1 MTPEPANISS
11 SAPNAAR
18 AAAASASATWPVA
31 WKWGVGFFALL
42 VAIGTLLSV
51 LTAFKLAGMQE
62 ILAKQ
67 TSDVSTQ
74 ALEAR
79 VSAKQAEELARDT
92 AARLAVTDAK
102 LSEVALQRSQL
113 EDLMQSLSR
122 SRDENLVVDIESAI
136 RLAQQQ
142 SQLTGSVQPLLAA
155 LQSSQLRLTKVAQ
168 PRLSPLLR
176 AIARDIEQI
185 KSTPM
190 TDTPNLLIK
199 IDELVRAV
207 DNLALLNGVGGSASG
222 SVAAGSK
229 VVASSASH
237 VNPNGAS
244 LAGNASSAGA
254 PDPTITSQSSASLSW
269 ARAISMGWWEKMLND
284 VWRNAQ
290 SLVRI
295 SRIDRPEASLLAPEQ
310 SYFVREN
317 LKLRL
322 LNVRLAVLA
331 RHFDSA
337 QADMNQVM
345 RDLNKYFDTATGP
358 GPMTMVLARDVLAQ
372 SKNTEI
378 PRIDAT
384 LAALA
389 TAAAGR

>member
-1 MTPEPANISS
+1 MTPEPADNPTSTTS
-11 SAPNAAR
+11 TDVPTDAKKSDWQGQFA
-18 AAAASASATWPVA
+18 
-31 WKWGVGFFALL
+31 KWAFAGVTALALIGAL
-42 VAIGTLLSV
+42 VSV
-51 LTAFKLAGMQE
+51 WTVFKLNGIQE

-74 ALEAR
+74 AVEAR
-79 VSAKQAEELARDT
+79 VTAKQAEELARDT

-102 LSEVALQRSQL
+102 LSEVALQRAQL

-155 LQSSQLRLTKVAQ
+155 LQSSQMRLTKVAQ
-168 PRLSPLLR
+168 PRLAPLLR
-176 AIARDIEQI
+176 AIVRDIEQI
-185 KSTPM
+185 KATPV
-190 TDTPNLLIK
+190 TDTPTLLIK

-207 DNLALLNGVGGSASG
+207 DNLVLLNAV
-222 SVAAGSK
+222 
-229 VVASSASH
+229 
-237 VNPNGAS
+237 GAS
-244 LAGNASSAGA
+244 AVSNASAKPATA
-254 PDPTITSQSSASLSW
+254 PDTLSW
-269 ARAISMGWWEKMLND
+269 ARAISMSWWEKMLND
-284 VWRNAQ
+284 LWRNAQ
-290 SLVRI
+290 GLVRI

-331 RHFDSA
+331 RHFESA
-337 QADMNQVM
+337 QADMNQVT
-345 RDLNKYFDTATGP
+345 RDLNKYFDVASGQGP
-358 GPMTMVLARDVLAQ
+358 LTLALAREVLAQ

-384 LAALA
+384 LAALT

>member
-1 MTPEPANISS
+1 MTPEPADNPI
-11 SAPNAAR
+11 PN
-18 AAAASASATWPVA
+18 SNTE
-31 WKWGVGFFALL
+31 
-42 VAIGTLLSV
+42 V
-51 LTAFKLAGMQE
+51 LTDANASVWKNNLVKWVFAGVAVLALIGALVSVWTVFKLNGIQE

-74 ALEAR
+74 AVEAR

-102 LSEVALQRSQL
+102 LSEVSLQRAQL

-168 PRLSPLLR
+168 PRLAPVLR
-176 AIARDIEQI
+176 AIVRDIEQI
-185 KSTPM
+185 KATPV
-190 TDTPNLLIK
+190 TDTPTLLIK

-207 DNLALLNGVGGSASG
+207 DNLALLNAVGT
-222 SVAAGSK
+222 SVA
-229 VVASSASH
+229 
-237 VNPNGAS
+237 N
-244 LAGNASSAGA
+244 NAATKPA
-254 PDPTITSQSSASLSW
+254 PETLSW
-269 ARAISMGWWEKMLND
+269 ARAISMSWWEKMLND
-284 VWRNAQ
+284 LWRNAQ
-290 SLVRI
+290 GLVRI
-295 SRIDRPEASLLAPEQ
+295 SRIDKPEASLLAPEQ

-331 RHFDSA
+331 RHFESA
-337 QADMNQVM
+337 QADMNQVT
-345 RDLNKYFDTATGP
+345 RDLNKYFDVVSGQGP
-358 GPMTMVLARDVLAQ
+358 LTLALAREVLAQ

>member
-1 MTPEPANISS
+1 MTPEPADNPTSTTS
-11 SAPNAAR
+11 TDVPTDAKKSAWQGQFA
-18 AAAASASATWPVA
+18 
-31 WKWGVGFFALL
+31 KWAFAGVTALALIGAL
-42 VAIGTLLSV
+42 VSV
-51 LTAFKLAGMQE
+51 WTVFKLNGIQE

-74 ALEAR
+74 AVEAR

-102 LSEVALQRSQL
+102 LSEVALQRAQL

-122 SRDENLVVDIESAI
+122 SRDENLVVDIESAV

-155 LQSSQLRLTKVAQ
+155 LQSSQMRLTKVAQ
-168 PRLSPLLR
+168 PRLAPLLR
-176 AIARDIEQI
+176 AIVRDIEQI
-185 KSTPM
+185 KATPV
-190 TDTPNLLIK
+190 TDTPTLLIK

-207 DNLALLNGVGGSASG
+207 DNLVLLNAV
-222 SVAAGSK
+222 
-229 VVASSASH
+229 
-237 VNPNGAS
+237 GAS
-244 LAGNASSAGA
+244 AVSNASAKPATA
-254 PDPTITSQSSASLSW
+254 PDTLSW
-269 ARAISMGWWEKMLND
+269 ARAISMSWWEKMLND
-284 VWRNAQ
+284 LWRNAQ
-290 SLVRI
+290 GLVRI

-331 RHFDSA
+331 RHFESA
-337 QADMNQVM
+337 QADMNQVT
-345 RDLNKYFDTATGP
+345 RDLNKYFDVASGQGP
-358 GPMTMVLARDVLAQ
+358 LTLALAREVLAQ

-384 LAALA
+384 LAALT

>member
-1 MTPEPANISS
+1 MTPEPADNLTST
-11 SAPNAAR
+11 NT
-18 AAAASASATWPVA
+18 SASPGDAKTSFWQVQLGKWLFAGVA
-31 WKWGVGFFALL
+31 ALALIGAL
-42 VAIGTLLSV
+42 VSV
-51 LTAFKLAGMQE
+51 WTVFKLTDIQE

-67 TSDVSTQ
+67 TSDVLTQ
-74 ALEAR
+74 AAQAR

-155 LQSSQLRLTKVAQ
+155 LQSSQSRLIKVGQ
-168 PRLSPLLR
+168 PRLAPLLR
-176 AIARDIEQI
+176 AIVRDIEQI
-185 KSTPM
+185 KSTPV
-190 TDTPNLLIK
+190 TDTPTLLIK

-207 DNLALLNGVGGSASG
+207 DDLALLNAVGVSEANNKAKVSAA
-222 SVAAGSK
+222 V
-229 VVASSASH
+229 
-237 VNPNGAS
+237 PE
-244 LAGNASSAGA
+244 
-254 PDPTITSQSSASLSW
+254 TSSW
-269 ARAISMGWWEKMLND
+269 ARAISMRWWEKLFND
-284 VWRNAQ
+284 LWRNTQ
-290 SLVRI
+290 GLVRI
-295 SRIDRPEASLLAPEQ
+295 SQIGSPEASLLAPEQ

-331 RHFDSA
+331 RHFNSA
-337 QADMNQVM
+337 QSDMQQIV
-345 RDLNKYFDTATGP
+345 RDLNKYFELTSGP
-358 GPMTMVLARDVLAQ
+358 GPLTIALVQEVLAQ

-384 LAALA
+384 LAALT

>member
-1 MTPEPANISS
+1 MTPEPADNPTSNN
-11 SAPNAAR
+11 NADVITDTN
-18 AAAASASATWPVA
+18 ASVWKNNLVKWVFAGVA
-31 WKWGVGFFALL
+31 VLALIGAL
-42 VAIGTLLSV
+42 VSV
-51 LTAFKLAGMQE
+51 WTVFKLNGIQE

-74 ALEAR
+74 AVEAR

-102 LSEVALQRSQL
+102 LSEVSLQRAQL

-168 PRLSPLLR
+168 PRLAPVSR
-176 AIARDIEQI
+176 AIVRDIEQI
-185 KSTPM
+185 KATPV
-190 TDTPNLLIK
+190 TDTPTLLIK

-207 DNLALLNGVGGSASG
+207 DNLALLNAVGT
-222 SVAAGSK
+222 SVA
-229 VVASSASH
+229 
-237 VNPNGAS
+237 N
-244 LAGNASSAGA
+244 NAATKPA
-254 PDPTITSQSSASLSW
+254 PETLSW
-269 ARAISMGWWEKMLND
+269 ARAISMSWWEKMLND
-284 VWRNAQ
+284 LWRNAQ
-290 SLVRI
+290 GLVRI
-295 SRIDRPEASLLAPEQ
+295 SRIDKPEASLLAPEQ

-331 RHFDSA
+331 RHFESA
-337 QADMNQVM
+337 QADMNQVT
-345 RDLNKYFDTATGP
+345 RDLNKYFDVVSGQGP
-358 GPMTMVLARDVLAQ
+358 LTLTLAREVLAQ

>member
-1 MTPEPANISS
+1 MTPEPADNPTSTTS
-11 SAPNAAR
+11 TDVPTDAKKSAWQGQFAMWAF
-18 AAAASASATWPVA
+18 A
-31 WKWGVGFFALL
+31 GVTALALIGAL
-42 VAIGTLLSV
+42 VSV
-51 LTAFKLAGMQE
+51 WTVFKLNGIQE

-74 ALEAR
+74 AVEAR

-102 LSEVALQRSQL
+102 LSEVALQRAQL

-155 LQSSQLRLTKVAQ
+155 LQSSQMRLTKVAQ
-168 PRLSPLLR
+168 PRLAPLLR
-176 AIARDIEQI
+176 AIVRDIEQI
-185 KSTPM
+185 KATPV
-190 TDTPNLLIK
+190 TDTPTLLIK
-199 IDELVRAV
+199 IDELVRAI
-207 DNLALLNGVGGSASG
+207 DNLALLNAVGATTSNNATT
-222 SVAAGSK
+222 K
-229 VVASSASH
+229 
-237 VNPNGAS
+237 
-244 LAGNASSAGA
+244 LADAT
-254 PDPTITSQSSASLSW
+254 PETLSW
-269 ARAISMGWWEKMLND
+269 ARAISMSWWEKMLND
-284 VWRNAQ
+284 LWRNAQ
-290 SLVRI
+290 GLVRI

-331 RHFDSA
+331 RHFESA
-337 QADMNQVM
+337 QADMNQVT
-345 RDLNKYFDTATGP
+345 RDLNKYFDVASGQGP
-358 GPMTMVLARDVLAQ
+358 LTLALAREVLAQ

-384 LAALA
+384 LAALT

>member
-1 MTPEPANISS
+1 MTPEPADNPTSNN
-11 SAPNAAR
+11 NADVITDTN
-18 AAAASASATWPVA
+18 ASVWKNNLVKWVFAGVA
-31 WKWGVGFFALL
+31 VLALIGAL
-42 VAIGTLLSV
+42 VSV
-51 LTAFKLAGMQE
+51 WTVFKLNGIQE

-74 ALEAR
+74 AVEAR

-102 LSEVALQRSQL
+102 LSEVSLQRAQL

-168 PRLSPLLR
+168 PRLAPVSR
-176 AIARDIEQI
+176 AIVRDIEQI
-185 KSTPM
+185 KATPV
-190 TDTPNLLIK
+190 TDTPTLLIK

-207 DNLALLNGVGGSASG
+207 DNLALLNAVGT
-222 SVAAGSK
+222 SVAN
-229 VVASSASH
+229 
-237 VNPNGAS
+237 NPATKP
-244 LAGNASSAGA
+244 A
-254 PDPTITSQSSASLSW
+254 PETLSW
-269 ARAISMGWWEKMLND
+269 ARAISMSWWEKMLND
-284 VWRNAQ
+284 LWRNAQ
-290 SLVRI
+290 GLVRI
-295 SRIDRPEASLLAPEQ
+295 SRIDKPEASLLAPEQ

-331 RHFDSA
+331 RHFESA
-337 QADMNQVM
+337 QADMNQVT
-345 RDLNKYFDTATGP
+345 RDLNKYFDVVSGQGP
-358 GPMTMVLARDVLAQ
+358 LTLSLAREVLAQ

>member
-1 MTPEPANISS
+1 MTPEPADNPTSINSTDVPTDAKK
-11 SAPNAAR
+11 SAWQGQFA
-18 AAAASASATWPVA
+18 
-31 WKWGVGFFALL
+31 KWVFAGVTTLALIGAL
-42 VAIGTLLSV
+42 VSV
-51 LTAFKLAGMQE
+51 WTVFKLNGIQE

-74 ALEAR
+74 AVEAR

-102 LSEVALQRSQL
+102 LSEVSLQRAQL

-168 PRLSPLLR
+168 PRLAPVLR
-176 AIARDIEQI
+176 AIMRDIEQI
-185 KSTPM
+185 KATPV
-190 TDTPNLLIK
+190 TDTPTLLIK

-207 DNLALLNGVGGSASG
+207 DNLALLNAVGT
-222 SVAAGSK
+222 SVAN
-229 VVASSASH
+229 SAATK
-237 VNPNGAS
+237 P
-244 LAGNASSAGA
+244 A
-254 PDPTITSQSSASLSW
+254 PEALSW
-269 ARAISMGWWEKMLND
+269 ARAISMSWWEKMLND
-284 VWRNAQ
+284 LWRNAQ
-290 SLVRI
+290 GLVRI
-295 SRIDRPEASLLAPEQ
+295 SRIDKPEASLLAPEQ

-331 RHFDSA
+331 RHFESA
-337 QADMNQVM
+337 QADMNQVT
-345 RDLNKYFDTATGP
+345 RDLNKYFDVASGQGP
-358 GPMTMVLARDVLAQ
+358 LTLALAREVLAQ